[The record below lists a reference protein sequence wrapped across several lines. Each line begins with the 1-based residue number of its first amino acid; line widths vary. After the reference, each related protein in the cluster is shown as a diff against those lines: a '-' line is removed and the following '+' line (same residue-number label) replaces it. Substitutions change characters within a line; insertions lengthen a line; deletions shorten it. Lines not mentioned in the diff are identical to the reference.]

1 MGLSDEAGAAANVA
15 LAVKAR
21 QSPKPQE
28 AARLDEYIQRTLWGV
43 DHDIP
48 FPVSLQDHA
57 SGGIR
62 ASLFWVPTP
71 VYALRCQLGLHSIA
85 FPLFLIVFISCFFAC
100 HRLQIPAASFFE
112 ARYRPE
118 TCCPTIDAEIL
129 NVRKSMCC
137 LRICWAPALHTTTTA
152 KE

>member
-1 MGLSDEAGAAANVA
+1 MESSAISLPNLWSPRVSLTEKAMFLIPIFIAFARAFVVGLSDEAGAAANVA

-21 QSPKPQE
+21 QSPKPEE

-43 DHDIP
+43 DQDIP

-71 VYALRCQLGLHSIA
+71 VCALLVTLACIA
-85 FPLFLIVFISCFFAC
+85 
-100 HRLQIPAASFFE
+100 
-112 ARYRPE
+112 
-118 TCCPTIDAEIL
+118 
-129 NVRKSMCC
+129 M
-137 LRICWAPALHTTTTA
+137 ALHLSLCHPFSTRHPVVLHVTDCRHQVQLV
-152 KE
+152 